1 MRDWVAWHEG
11 YDDPSSG
18 LSARLTLVKQHL
30 AGALDQAPAGPAR
43 LLSLCAGQGRDGAG
57 GGRLRYH
64 TGSEKLRSASGIAA
78 FTSGA
83 VPAGL
88 LA

>member
-30 AGALDQAPAGPAR
+30 AGALDQAPAGPVR

-57 GGRLRYH
+57 LA
-64 TGSEKLRSASGIAA
+64 GSV
-78 FTSGA
+78 TTQGA
-83 VPAGL
+83 KSYARRPE
-88 LA
+88 